1 MFGYINATKEQ
12 LGEDYE
18 VFCAYYCGL
27 CKQLGKSCSHMSRFG
42 LSYDITFLAIVL
54 SSVIAENDIK
64 MEKRCAIHPV
74 KKRMSVS
81 YNKVLDYCAKIACI
95 LSYEKCRDDWN
106 DEKSIKAILGMA
118 MYRRAYLKAQK
129 SFPEAAHFIGE
140 KLSQLSK
147 IERENIKDI
156 DMAADSFAQILSM
169 LFSPKFIED
178 NNALRQLEWFGYN
191 VGRWIYII
199 DAINDLRD
207 DYKSGAY
214 NALLQDKIDNID
226 EYYKRIVQKEEFAL
240 TFTLENIASTFD
252 LMKLYKNSELLRKMI
267 YISLP
272 QKQIQIL
279 EKSGGENGSL

>member
-18 VFCAYYCGL
+18 TFCAYYCGL
-27 CKQLGKSCSHMSRFG
+27 CKQLGKSCSHSSRLG
-42 LSYDITFLAIVL
+42 LSYDITFLAIIL
-54 SSVIAENDIK
+54 SSVIEEDDIK
-64 MEKRCAIHPV
+64 AEKRCVMHPV
-74 KKRMSVS
+74 KKRLCVS
-81 YNKVLDYCAKIACI
+81 HNKVLDYCAKIACI

-129 SFPEAAHFIGE
+129 SFPEAAHFIQE
-140 KLSQLSK
+140 KLSQLSR
-147 IERENIKDI
+147 IECENIKDI

-207 DYKSGAY
+207 DYKNGAY
-214 NALLQDKIDNID
+214 NALLQDNIDNID
-226 EYYKRIVQKEEFAL
+226 EYYKSIVQKEEFAL

-252 LMKLYKNSELLRKMI
+252 LMKLYKNSELLKKMI

>member
-27 CKQLGKSCSHMSRFG
+27 CKQLGKSCSQTSRLG

-54 SSVIAENDIK
+54 SSVVEKDDIK
-64 MEKRCAIHPV
+64 TEKHCAIHPV
-74 KKRMSVS
+74 KKRLCVS

-95 LSYEKCRDDWN
+95 LSYEKCLDDWH
-106 DEKSIKAILGMA
+106 DEKSIKAIFGMA
-118 MYRRAYLKAQK
+118 MYRRAYRKAQK
-129 SFPEAAHFIGE
+129 SFPEVAHFIQE
-140 KLSQLSK
+140 KLSQLST
-147 IERENIKDI
+147 IECENIKDI
-156 DMAADSFAQILSM
+156 DMAADSFAQILSK
-169 LFSPKFIED
+169 LFSPEFIGD
-178 NNALRQLEWFGYN
+178 NNTLRQLEWFGYN

-207 DYKSGAY
+207 DYKNGAY
-214 NALLQDKIDNID
+214 NALLQDNIDNID
-226 EYYKRIVQKEEFAL
+226 EYYKSIIQKEEFAL

-272 QKQIQIL
+272 QKQNHIL
-279 EKSGGENGSL
+279 GKSGGENGSL